1 MHSSNSSSE
10 IMASTGKLSGNPLRW
25 KFLEMITNRI
35 LQVVALPQK
44 GVQKV
49 PEIKVS
55 TINDKQ

>member
-44 GVQKV
+44 GQKV